1 MNDSLDLWKLLAGLA
16 IFLYGMFQLEDSI
29 KAMSG
34 RAFRKMIRYYTDGRL
49 RSIGSGTLI
58 TTILQSSS
66 AVSLMVLAF
75 VGAGVMTMENGIGV
89 MMGANIGTTCTS
101 WIVAVFG
108 FKLKIE
114 SFALPLIA
122 AGGLV
127 FIVFG
132 PTSRLFQGSR
142 LLIGF
147 GFLFLG
153 LDFMKTSVENYAQYI
168 DLSSL
173 ADYGLWLY
181 LLFGILITALMQ
193 SSSASIAIV
202 LTGLSTGLINFET
215 SVAMVIGAN
224 VGTTVTVL
232 LGSIGGIQS
241 KKRVSISHLIFNVV
255 TGIIAFA
262 AIHPLSQLVAYFF
275 DTSTNAVMALAFF
288 HTLFN
293 CIGVIVFFPF
303 VGLLARFLLR
313 TFPDRR
319 EVLTV
324 YLNNTPTEVTDAAT
338 ASLRKEILHLFEE
351 CQLYALRTFGID
363 DKLVFDHS
371 LPFEKN
377 MAKPR
382 DLPGFYENV
391 KLLHGE
397 IIEFYAKLLNAK
409 LREGEARELE
419 RMIYA
424 SRNIMNSIKNI
435 KGLKHDLDEFDA
447 SDNDHM
453 NRQYKLFRRRL
464 MELYHDINRF
474 LELGDL
480 KEQYRSLLRTVVHI
494 EQMDKRLLHTV
505 MKTAAGGD
513 INELEIASLLM
524 ANRLFSQSCR
534 LQVFALKDLLL
545 SEEQIREFDHAM
557 DMKELLDE
565 EQGEVPGAP
574 GPVQGQ
580 GEVFVQEPVSS

>member
-1 MNDSLDLWKLLAGLA
+1 MDVSLDLWKLLAGLS
-16 IFLYGMFQLEDSI
+16 IFLYGMFLLEDSI

-34 RAFRKMIRYYTDGRL
+34 KAFRQMIRYYTNGRL
-49 RSIGSGTLI
+49 RSIGSGAFI
-58 TTILQSSS
+58 TAILQSSS

-89 MMGANIGTTCTS
+89 MMGANIGTTFTS

-122 AGGLV
+122 GGGLI

-132 PTSRLFQGSR
+132 SSSKLFQGGR

-153 LDFMKTSVENYAQYI
+153 LAFMKTSVENYAQHI
-168 DLSSL
+168 DLSAI

-181 LLFGILITALMQ
+181 LLFGIVITALMQ

-202 LTGLSTGLINFET
+202 LTGLNSGLIDFET

-232 LGSIGGIQS
+232 LGSIGGTQS
-241 KKRVSISHLIFNVV
+241 KKRVSISHLIFNLG
-255 TGIIAFA
+255 TGVIAFA
-262 AIHPLSQLVAYFF
+262 ALQPLAWLVAQFI
-275 DTSTNAVMALAFF
+275 DTTTNAVMALALF

-293 CIGVIVFFPF
+293 FIGVVVFFPF
-303 VGLLARFLLR
+303 IGILARFLIR
-313 TFPDRR
+313 TFPDRK
-319 EVLTV
+319 EILTV
-324 YLNNTPTEVTDAAT
+324 YLTNTPIEVPEAAIT
-338 ASLRKEILHLFEE
+338 SLRKEILHLFVE
-351 CQLYALRTFGID
+351 CQHYILRTFRID

-371 LPFEKN
+371 SPFEKN
-377 MAKPR
+377 MAR
-382 DLPGFYENV
+382 RNNLPDFYANV

-397 IIEFYAKLLNAK
+397 IVGFYAKLLNVQLEEA
-409 LREGEARELE
+409 EARELE

-435 KGLKHDLDEFDA
+435 KGLRSDLEEFDA
-447 SDNDHM
+447 SDNEHL

-464 MELYHDINRF
+464 LEMYHDINRF
-474 LELGDL
+474 LEIGELQ
-480 KEQYRSLLRTVVHI
+480 EQYSSLLRTVVHI
-494 EQMDKRLLHTV
+494 EQMDKRFIQTV
-505 MKTAAGGD
+505 MKKVAGGD

-545 SEEQIREFDHAM
+545 TEKEIREFDQAM
-557 DMKELLDE
+557 DMKEFIDE
-565 EQGEVPGAP
+565 EQARTRE
-574 GPVQGQ
+574 
-580 GEVFVQEPVSS
+580 STDS

>member
-1 MNDSLDLWKLLAGLA
+1 MDGSLDFWKLLAGLA
-16 IFLYGMFQLEDSI
+16 IFLYGMFLLEDSI
-29 KAMSG
+29 KAISG
-34 RAFRKMIRYYTDGRL
+34 RVFRKMIRQYTNSRL
-49 RSIGSGTLI
+49 RSIGSGAFI
-58 TTILQSSS
+58 TAILQSSS

-89 MMGANIGTTCTS
+89 MMGANLGTTVTS

-122 AGGLV
+122 GGGLM
-127 FIVFG
+127 FIAFG
-132 PTSRLFQGSR
+132 PSSKFFQGSR
-142 LLIGF
+142 MLIGF

-153 LDFMKTSVENYAQYI
+153 LDFMKTSVENYARHI
-168 DLSSL
+168 DLSSI

-202 LTGLSTGLINFET
+202 LTSLNSGLISFET

-224 VGTTVTVL
+224 IGTTVTVL

-241 KKRVSISHLIFNVV
+241 KKRVSISHLIFNLT

-262 AIHPLSQLVAYFF
+262 ALKPLSWLVVHFF
-275 DTSTNAVMALAFF
+275 DTATNAVMALALF

-293 CIGVIVFFPF
+293 FIGVIVFFPF
-303 VGLLARFLLR
+303 IGLLARFLIR
-313 TFPDRR
+313 AFPDHK

-324 YLNNTPTEVTDAAT
+324 YLNNTPTEVTDAAI
-338 ASLRKEILHLFEE
+338 ASLRNEILHLFEE
-351 CQLYALRTFGID
+351 CQLYSLRTFRID
-363 DKLVFDHS
+363 DKLIFDHA

-377 MAKPR
+377 LVKIGSRP
-382 DLPGFYENV
+382 DFYENV

-397 IIEFYAKLLNAK
+397 IIEFYAKLLNAQ
-409 LREGEARELE
+409 LEEAEARELE

-435 KGLKHDLDEFDA
+435 KGLSHDLDEFDG
-447 SDNDHM
+447 SDNEYL
-453 NRQYKLFRRRL
+453 NYQYRLFRRRL
-464 MELYHDINRF
+464 VELYHDINHF
-474 LELGDL
+474 LEIGTVQ
-480 KEQYRSLLRTVVHI
+480 EQFRSLLRTVLHI
-494 EQMDKRLLHTV
+494 EQMDKRFVQTV
-505 MKTAAGGD
+505 MEKAAHGD
-513 INELEIASLLM
+513 INKMEIASLLM

-545 SEEQIREFDHAM
+545 REEDIYEFDHAM
-557 DMKELLDE
+557 DVKELLEE
-565 EQGEVPGAP
+565 EQERP
-574 GPVQGQ
+574 
-580 GEVFVQEPVSS
+580 QEPAVRM

>member
-1 MNDSLDLWKLLAGLA
+1 MDVSLDLWKLLAGLS
-16 IFLYGMFQLEDSI
+16 IFLYGMFLLEDSI

-34 RAFRKMIRYYTDGRL
+34 KAFRQMIRYYTNGRL
-49 RSIGSGTLI
+49 RSIGSGAFI
-58 TTILQSSS
+58 TAILQSSS

-89 MMGANIGTTCTS
+89 MMGANIGTTFTS

-122 AGGLV
+122 GGGLI

-132 PTSRLFQGSR
+132 SSSKLFQGSR

-153 LDFMKTSVENYAQYI
+153 LAFMKTSVENYAQHI
-168 DLSSL
+168 DLSAI

-181 LLFGILITALMQ
+181 LLFGIVITALMQ

-202 LTGLSTGLINFET
+202 LTGLNSGLIDFET

-232 LGSIGGIQS
+232 LGSIGGTQS
-241 KKRVSISHLIFNVV
+241 KKRVSISHLIFNLG
-255 TGIIAFA
+255 TGVIAFA
-262 AIHPLSQLVAYFF
+262 ALQPLAWLVAQFI
-275 DTSTNAVMALAFF
+275 DTTTNAVMALALF

-293 CIGVIVFFPF
+293 FIGVVAFFPF
-303 VGLLARFLLR
+303 IGILARFLIR
-313 TFPDRR
+313 TFPDHK
-319 EVLTV
+319 EILTV
-324 YLNNTPTEVTDAAT
+324 YLTNTPIEVPEAAIT
-338 ASLRKEILHLFEE
+338 SLRKEILHLFEE
-351 CQLYALRTFGID
+351 CQHYSLRTFRID

-371 LPFEKN
+371 SPFEKN
-377 MAKPR
+377 MAR
-382 DLPGFYENV
+382 RNNLPDFYANV

-397 IIEFYAKLLNAK
+397 IVGFYAKLLNVQLEEA
-409 LREGEARELE
+409 EARELE

-435 KGLKHDLDEFDA
+435 KGLRSDLEEFDA
-447 SDNDHM
+447 SDNEHL

-464 MELYHDINRF
+464 LELYHDINRF
-474 LELGDL
+474 LEIGELQ
-480 KEQYRSLLRTVVHI
+480 EQYSSLLRTVVHI
-494 EQMDKRLLHTV
+494 EQMDKRFIQTV
-505 MKTAAGGD
+505 MKKVAGGD

-545 SEEQIREFDHAM
+545 TEKEIREFDQAM
-557 DMKELLDE
+557 DMKEFIDE
-565 EQGEVPGAP
+565 EQARTRE
-574 GPVQGQ
+574 
-580 GEVFVQEPVSS
+580 STDS

>member
-1 MNDSLDLWKLLAGLA
+1 MNNSLDLWKLLAGLS
-16 IFLYGMFQLEDSI
+16 IFLYGMFLLEDAI

-34 RAFRKMIRYYTDGRL
+34 KAFRQMIRYYTNGRL
-49 RSIGSGTLI
+49 RSIASGTLI
-58 TTILQSSS
+58 TAILQSSS

-89 MMGANIGTTCTS
+89 MMGANIGTTLTS

-114 SFALPLIA
+114 AFALPLVA
-122 AGGLV
+122 AGGII
-127 FIVFG
+127 FITFG
-132 PTSRLFQGSR
+132 PSSRFFQGSR

-153 LDFMKTSVENYAQYI
+153 LDFMKTGVENFAQHLN
-168 DLSSL
+168 LSSI

-181 LLFGILITALMQ
+181 LLFGIVITALMQ

-202 LTGLSTGLINFET
+202 LTGLHSGLFSFEA
-215 SVAMVIGAN
+215 SLVMVIGAN
-224 VGTTVTVL
+224 IGTTLTVL

-241 KKRVSISHLIFNVV
+241 KKRVSSSHLIFNLI
-255 TGIIAFA
+255 TGIVAFA
-262 AIHPLSQLVAYFF
+262 ALQPLSWFISRFF
-275 DTSTNAVMALAFF
+275 DISTDAVMALALF

-293 CIGVIVFFPF
+293 CMGVVIFFPF
-303 VGLLARFLLR
+303 IGVLARFLIR
-313 TFPDRR
+313 TFPDRK
-319 EVLTV
+319 EILTV

-351 CQLYALRTFGID
+351 CQLYSLRTFGID
-363 DKLVFDHS
+363 DKLIFDHT

-377 MAKPR
+377 LPR
-382 DLPGFYENV
+382 NSTLPDFYANV

-397 IIEFYAKLLNAK
+397 IIAFYARLLRGQLDEK
-409 LREGEARELE
+409 EARELE

-435 KGLKHDLDEFDA
+435 KGMKGDLDEFES
-447 SDNDHM
+447 SDNEHL

-464 MELYHDINRF
+464 VELYHDINRF
-474 LELGDL
+474 LEI
-480 KEQYRSLLRTVVHI
+480 KNPQEQYRTLLRTVIHI
-494 EQMDKRLLHTV
+494 EQMDKQFIQTV
-505 MKTAAGGD
+505 MKKTAEGEMH
-513 INELEIASLLM
+513 ELEIASLLM

-534 LQVFALKDLLL
+534 LQIFALKDLLL
-545 SEEQIREFDHAM
+545 TEEEIREFDHAM

-565 EQGEVPGAP
+565 EQQRPGELTTA
-574 GPVQGQ
+574 
-580 GEVFVQEPVSS
+580 

>member
-1 MNDSLDLWKLLAGLA
+1 MDVSLDLWKLLAGLS
-16 IFLYGMFQLEDSI
+16 IFLYGMFLLEDSI

-34 RAFRKMIRYYTDGRL
+34 KAFRRMIRYYTNGRL
-49 RSIGSGTLI
+49 RSIGSGSFI
-58 TTILQSSS
+58 TAILQSSS

-89 MMGANIGTTCTS
+89 MMGANIGTTFTS

-122 AGGLV
+122 GGGLI

-132 PTSRLFQGSR
+132 SSSKLFQGSR

-153 LDFMKTSVENYAQYI
+153 LAYMKTSVENYAQHI
-168 DLSSL
+168 DLSAI

-181 LLFGILITALMQ
+181 LIFGIVITALMQ

-202 LTGLSTGLINFET
+202 LTGLNSGLIDFET

-232 LGSIGGIQS
+232 LGSIGGTQS
-241 KKRVSISHLIFNVV
+241 KKRVSISHLIFNLG
-255 TGIIAFA
+255 TGVIAFA
-262 AIHPLSQLVAYFF
+262 ALQPLAWLVAQFI
-275 DTSTNAVMALAFF
+275 DTTTNAVMALALF

-293 CIGVIVFFPF
+293 FIGVVVFFPF
-303 VGLLARFLLR
+303 IGILARFLIR

-319 EVLTV
+319 EILTV
-324 YLNNTPTEVTDAAT
+324 YLTNTPIEVPEAAIT
-338 ASLRKEILHLFEE
+338 SLRKEILHLFEE
-351 CQLYALRTFGID
+351 CQHYTLRTFRVD

-371 LPFEKN
+371 SPFEKN
-377 MAKPR
+377 MAR
-382 DLPGFYENV
+382 RNSLPDFYENV

-397 IIEFYAKLLNAK
+397 IVGFYAKLLNVELEEA
-409 LREGEARELE
+409 EARELE

-435 KGLKHDLDEFDA
+435 KGLRSDLEEFDA
-447 SDNDHM
+447 SDNEHL

-464 MELYHDINRF
+464 LELYHDINRF
-474 LELGDL
+474 LDIGELQ
-480 KEQYRSLLRTVVHI
+480 EQYSSLLRTVVHI
-494 EQMDKRLLHTV
+494 EQMDKRFIQTV
-505 MKTAAGGD
+505 MKKVAGGVID
-513 INELEIASLLM
+513 ELEIASLLM

-545 SEEQIREFDHAM
+545 TEKEIREFDQAM
-557 DMKELLDE
+557 DMKEFIDE
-565 EQGEVPGAP
+565 EQARTRE
-574 GPVQGQ
+574 
-580 GEVFVQEPVSS
+580 STDS

>member
-1 MNDSLDLWKLLAGLA
+1 MNESLDLWKLLAGLA
-16 IFLYGMFQLEDSI
+16 IFLYGMYLLEDSI
-29 KAMSG
+29 KVMSG
-34 RAFRKMIRYYTDGRL
+34 RAFRKMIRYYTNGRL
-49 RSIGSGTLI
+49 RSIGSGALI
-58 TTILQSSS
+58 TAILQSSS

-75 VGAGVMTMENGIGV
+75 VGAGVMTMGNGIGV

-101 WIVAVFG
+101 WIVALFG

-122 AGGLV
+122 AGGLI
-127 FIVFG
+127 FILFG
-132 PTSRLFQGSR
+132 PSSKLFQGSR

-168 DLSSL
+168 DLSAL
-173 ADYGLWLY
+173 ADYGSWLY
-181 LLFGILITALMQ
+181 LLFGALITALMQ

-202 LTGLSTGLINFET
+202 LTGLSSGLINFDT

-262 AIHPLSQLVAYFF
+262 ALRPLAWLVSQFF
-275 DTSTNAVMALAFF
+275 DIATNAVMALALF

-293 CIGVIVFFPF
+293 LIGVIVFLPF
-303 VGLLARFLLR
+303 IGLLARFLIR
-313 TFPDRR
+313 TFPERK
-319 EVLTV
+319 EILTV
-324 YLNNTPTEVTDAAT
+324 YLKNTPTEVTDAAT

-351 CQLYALRTFGID
+351 CQLYDLRTFGID
-363 DKLVFDHS
+363 DKLVFDHT

-377 MAKPR
+377 LSKPR
-382 DLPGFYENV
+382 SLPDFYENV

-409 LREGEARELE
+409 LEEREARELE

-435 KGLKHDLDEFDA
+435 KGLRHDLDEFDA
-447 SDNDHM
+447 SDNDHL

-464 MELYHDINRF
+464 MELCHDINRF
-474 LELGDL
+474 LEMEDPQ
-480 KEQYRSLLRTVVHI
+480 EQYSSLLRTVVHI
-494 EQMDKRLLHTV
+494 EQMDKRFLQTV
-505 MKTAAGGD
+505 MKTAAAGD
-513 INELEIASLLM
+513 IDEREIASLLM
-524 ANRLFSQSCR
+524 ANRLFSQCCR

-545 SEEQIREFDHAM
+545 TEKEIQEFDRAM
-557 DMKELLDE
+557 DMKDLLDE
-565 EQGEVPGAP
+565 EQGRPP
-574 GPVQGQ
+574 QPVLK
-580 GEVFVQEPVSS
+580 

>member
-1 MNDSLDLWKLLAGLA
+1 MDNSLDLWKLLAGLT
-16 IFLYGMFQLEDSI
+16 IFLYGMFLLEDSI
-29 KAMSG
+29 KVMSG
-34 RAFRKMIRYYTDGRL
+34 RAFRQMIRSYTNGRL

-58 TTILQSSS
+58 TAVLQSSS

-89 MMGANIGTTCTS
+89 MMGANMGTTITS

-114 SFALPLIA
+114 TFALPLIA
-122 AGGLV
+122 AGGFI

-132 PTSRLFQGSR
+132 PSSKLFQR
-142 LLIGF
+142 KERTIGF

-153 LDFMKTSVENYAQYI
+153 LDFMKTSVENYAQHI
-168 DLSSL
+168 DLSSI

-193 SSSASIAIV
+193 SSSATIAII
-202 LTGLSTGLINFET
+202 LTGLSSGLINFNM
-215 SVAMVIGAN
+215 SIAMVIGAN

-241 KKRVSISHLIFNVV
+241 KKRVSISHLIFNFV

-262 AIHPLSQLVAYFF
+262 ALQPLSWLVAQFI
-275 DTSTNAVMALAFF
+275 DINTNAVMALALF

-293 CIGVIVFFPF
+293 FIGVLVFLPF
-303 VGLLARFLLR
+303 IGLLARFLIR
-313 TFPDRR
+313 TFPDHR
-319 EVLTV
+319 EILTV
-324 YLNNTPTEVTDAAT
+324 YLNNTPTEVPEAAT

-351 CQLYALRTFGID
+351 CQLYSLRTFKID

-371 LPFEKN
+371 LPFEKHQ
-377 MAKPR
+377 AKR
-382 DLPGFYENV
+382 SRLSKFYENV
-391 KLLHGE
+391 KSLHGE
-397 IIEFYAKLLNAK
+397 IIEFYAKLLNVQLEEAEAK
-409 LREGEARELE
+409 ELE

-435 KGLKHDLDEFDA
+435 KGLKHDLAEFDS
-447 SDNDHM
+447 SDNEHL

-474 LELGDL
+474 MEIVDL
-480 KEQYRSLLRTVVHI
+480 QDQYRSLLRTVVHI
-494 EQMDKRLLHTV
+494 EQMDKRFIQAV
-505 MKTAAGGD
+505 MKKTASGV

-545 SEEQIREFDHAM
+545 SEKEIHDFDHAM

-565 EQGEVPGAP
+565 EQERPKK
-574 GPVQGQ
+574 PVNG
-580 GEVFVQEPVSS
+580 

>member
-1 MNDSLDLWKLLAGLA
+1 MDVSLDLWKLLAGLS
-16 IFLYGMFQLEDSI
+16 IFLYGMFLLEDSI

-34 RAFRKMIRYYTDGRL
+34 KAFRQMIRYYTNGRL
-49 RSIGSGTLI
+49 RSIGSGAFI
-58 TTILQSSS
+58 TAILQSSS

-89 MMGANIGTTCTS
+89 MMGANIGTTFTS

-122 AGGLV
+122 GGGLI

-132 PTSRLFQGSR
+132 SSSKLFQGSR

-153 LDFMKTSVENYAQYI
+153 LAFMKTSVENYAQHI
-168 DLSSL
+168 DLSAI

-181 LLFGILITALMQ
+181 LLAGIVITALMQ

-202 LTGLSTGLINFET
+202 LTGLNSGLIDFET
-215 SVAMVIGAN
+215 SVAMVIGSN

-232 LGSIGGIQS
+232 LGSIGGTQS
-241 KKRVSISHLIFNVV
+241 KKRVSISHLVFNLG
-255 TGIIAFA
+255 TGVIAFA
-262 AIHPLSQLVAYFF
+262 ALQPLASLVAQFI
-275 DTSTNAVMALAFF
+275 DTTTNAVMALALF

-293 CIGVIVFFPF
+293 FIGVVLFFPF
-303 VGLLARFLLR
+303 IGILARFLIR
-313 TFPDRR
+313 TFPDRK
-319 EVLTV
+319 EILTV
-324 YLNNTPTEVTDAAT
+324 YLTDTPIEVPEAAIT
-338 ASLRKEILHLFEE
+338 SLRKEILHLFEE
-351 CQLYALRTFGID
+351 CQHYTLRTFRVD

-371 LPFEKN
+371 SPFEKN
-377 MAKPR
+377 MAR
-382 DLPGFYENV
+382 RNSLPDFYANV

-397 IIEFYAKLLNAK
+397 IVGFYVKLLNGQ
-409 LREGEARELE
+409 LEEVEARELE

-435 KGLKHDLDEFDA
+435 KGLRNDMEEFDA
-447 SDNDHM
+447 SDNEHL

-464 MELYHDINRF
+464 LELYHDINRF
-474 LELGDL
+474 LEIGDL
-480 KEQYRSLLRTVVHI
+480 QEQYRSLLRTVVHI
-494 EQMDKRLLHTV
+494 EQMDKRFIQTV
-505 MKTAAGGD
+505 MKKVADGVID
-513 INELEIASLLM
+513 ELEIASLLM

-545 SEEQIREFDHAM
+545 SEKEIREFDQAM
-557 DMKELLDE
+557 DMKEFIDE
-565 EQGEVPGAP
+565 EQARTMD
-574 GPVQGQ
+574 
-580 GEVFVQEPVSS
+580 STDS

>member
-1 MNDSLDLWKLLAGLA
+1 MDVSLDLWKLLAGLS
-16 IFLYGMFQLEDSI
+16 IFLYGMFLLEDSI

-34 RAFRKMIRYYTDGRL
+34 KAFRQVIRYYTNGRL
-49 RSIGSGTLI
+49 RSIGSGAFI
-58 TTILQSSS
+58 TAILQSSS

-89 MMGANIGTTCTS
+89 MMGANIGTTFTS

-122 AGGLV
+122 GGGLI

-132 PTSRLFQGSR
+132 SSSKLFQGSR

-153 LDFMKTSVENYAQYI
+153 LAFMKTSVENYAQHI
-168 DLSSL
+168 DLSAI

-181 LLFGILITALMQ
+181 LLFGIVITALMQ

-202 LTGLSTGLINFET
+202 LTGLNSGLIDFET

-232 LGSIGGIQS
+232 LGSIGGTQS
-241 KKRVSISHLIFNVV
+241 KKRVSISHLIFNLG
-255 TGIIAFA
+255 TGVIAFA
-262 AIHPLSQLVAYFF
+262 ALQPLAWLVAQFI
-275 DTSTNAVMALAFF
+275 DTTTNAVMALALF

-293 CIGVIVFFPF
+293 FIGVVAFFPF
-303 VGLLARFLLR
+303 IGILARFLIR
-313 TFPDRR
+313 TFPDHK
-319 EVLTV
+319 EILTV
-324 YLNNTPTEVTDAAT
+324 YLTNTPIEVPEAAIT
-338 ASLRKEILHLFEE
+338 SLRKEILHLFEE
-351 CQLYALRTFGID
+351 CQHYSLRTFRID

-371 LPFEKN
+371 SPFEKN
-377 MAKPR
+377 MARRKN
-382 DLPGFYENV
+382 LPDFYANV

-397 IIEFYAKLLNAK
+397 IVGFYAKLLNVQLEEA
-409 LREGEARELE
+409 EARELE

-435 KGLKHDLDEFDA
+435 KGLRSDLEEFDA
-447 SDNDHM
+447 SDNEHL

-464 MELYHDINRF
+464 LELYHDINRF
-474 LELGDL
+474 LEIGELQ
-480 KEQYRSLLRTVVHI
+480 EQYSSLLRTVVHI
-494 EQMDKRLLHTV
+494 EQMDKRFIQTV
-505 MKTAAGGD
+505 MKKVAGGD

-545 SEEQIREFDHAM
+545 TEKEIREFDQAM
-557 DMKELLDE
+557 DMKEFIDE
-565 EQGEVPGAP
+565 EQARTRE
-574 GPVQGQ
+574 
-580 GEVFVQEPVSS
+580 STDS

>member
-1 MNDSLDLWKLLAGLA
+1 MNESLDLWKLLAGLS
-16 IFLYGMFQLEDSI
+16 IFLYGMFLLEDAI

-34 RAFRKMIRYYTDGRL
+34 RAFRQMIRYYTNGRL
-49 RSIGSGTLI
+49 RSIGSGAFI
-58 TTILQSSS
+58 TGILQSSS

-89 MMGANIGTTCTS
+89 MMGANVGTTLTA

-114 SFALPLIA
+114 AFALPLVA
-122 AGGLV
+122 AGGLI
-127 FIVFG
+127 FMVFG
-132 PTSRLFQGSR
+132 PSSKLFQASR

-153 LDFMKTSVENYAQYI
+153 LDFMKTSVENFAQHI
-168 DLSSL
+168 DISTI

-181 LLFGILITALMQ
+181 LLFGVVITALMQ

-202 LTGLSTGLINFET
+202 LTGLNSGLFNFE
-215 SVAMVIGAN
+215 SSLAMVIGAN
-224 VGTTVTVL
+224 IGTTVTVL

-241 KKRVSISHLIFNVV
+241 KKRVSTSHLIFNLA
-255 TGIIAFA
+255 TGIVAFA
-262 AIHPLSQLVAYFF
+262 ALQPLSWLVSRFI
-275 DTSTNAVMALAFF
+275 DISTDAVMALALF

-293 CIGVIVFFPF
+293 FMGVVIFFPF
-303 VGLLARFLLR
+303 IGLLARFLIR
-313 TFPDRR
+313 TFPDRK
-319 EVLTV
+319 EVLTI

-351 CQLYALRTFGID
+351 CQLYSLRTFNID
-363 DKLVFDHS
+363 DKLIFDHT

-377 MAKPR
+377 LPR
-382 DLPGFYENV
+382 RSTLPDFYANV

-397 IIEFYAKLLNAK
+397 IIEFYAKLLSAQLAEK
-409 LREGEARELE
+409 EARELE

-424 SRNIMNSIKNI
+424 SRNIMNSIKNTKGI
-435 KGLKHDLDEFDA
+435 KGDLDEFEN
-447 SDNDHM
+447 SDNEHL
-453 NRQYKLFRRRL
+453 NQQYKLFRRRL
-464 MELYHDINRF
+464 VELYHDINRF
-474 LELGDL
+474 LEIDNPQ
-480 KEQYRSLLRTVVHI
+480 EQYRSLLRTVVHI
-494 EQMDKRLLHTV
+494 EQMDKQCIQTV
-505 MKTAAGGD
+505 MKRAAAGE

-545 SEEQIREFDHAM
+545 TENEIHEFDHAM
-557 DMKELLDE
+557 DMKELMDE
-565 EQGEVPGAP
+565 EQQKRAETQSV
-574 GPVQGQ
+574 
-580 GEVFVQEPVSS
+580 

>member
-1 MNDSLDLWKLLAGLA
+1 MDVSLDLWKLLAGLS
-16 IFLYGMFQLEDSI
+16 IFLYGMFLLEDSI

-34 RAFRKMIRYYTDGRL
+34 KAFRRMIRYYTNGRL
-49 RSIGSGTLI
+49 RSIGSGAFI
-58 TTILQSSS
+58 TAILQSSS

-89 MMGANIGTTCTS
+89 MMGANIGTTFTS

-122 AGGLV
+122 GGGLI

-132 PTSRLFQGSR
+132 SSSKLFQGSR

-153 LDFMKTSVENYAQYI
+153 LAYMKTSVENYAQHI
-168 DLSSL
+168 DLSAI

-181 LLFGILITALMQ
+181 LIFGIVITALMQ

-202 LTGLSTGLINFET
+202 LTGLNSGLIDFET

-232 LGSIGGIQS
+232 LGSIGGTQS
-241 KKRVSISHLIFNVV
+241 KKRVSISHLIFNLG
-255 TGIIAFA
+255 TGVIAFA
-262 AIHPLSQLVAYFF
+262 ALQPLAWLVAQFI
-275 DTSTNAVMALAFF
+275 DTTTNAVMALALF

-293 CIGVIVFFPF
+293 FIGVVVFFPF
-303 VGLLARFLLR
+303 IGILARFLIR

-319 EVLTV
+319 EILTV
-324 YLNNTPTEVTDAAT
+324 YLTNTPIEVPEAAIT
-338 ASLRKEILHLFEE
+338 SLRKEILHLFEE
-351 CQLYALRTFGID
+351 CQHYTLRTFRVD

-371 LPFEKN
+371 SPFEKN
-377 MAKPR
+377 MAR
-382 DLPGFYENV
+382 RNSLPDFYENV

-397 IIEFYAKLLNAK
+397 IVGFYAKLLNVELEEA
-409 LREGEARELE
+409 EARELE

-435 KGLKHDLDEFDA
+435 KGLRSDLEEFDA
-447 SDNDHM
+447 SDNEHL

-464 MELYHDINRF
+464 LELYHDINRF
-474 LELGDL
+474 LDIGELQ
-480 KEQYRSLLRTVVHI
+480 EQYSSLLRTVVHI
-494 EQMDKRLLHTV
+494 EQMDKRFIQTV
-505 MKTAAGGD
+505 MKKVAGGVID
-513 INELEIASLLM
+513 ELEIASLLM

-545 SEEQIREFDHAM
+545 TEKEIREFDQAM
-557 DMKELLDE
+557 DMKEFIDE
-565 EQGEVPGAP
+565 EQARTRE
-574 GPVQGQ
+574 
-580 GEVFVQEPVSS
+580 STDS

>member
-1 MNDSLDLWKLLAGLA
+1 MVMDGSLDLWKLLAGLT
-16 IFLYGMFQLEDSI
+16 IFLYGMFLLEDSI
-29 KAMSG
+29 KTLSG
-34 RAFRKMIRYYTDGRL
+34 KAFRRMIRYYTDGRL
-49 RSIGSGTLI
+49 RAIGSGTLI
-58 TTILQSSS
+58 TAILQSSS
-66 AVSLMVLAF
+66 AVSFMVLAF

-89 MMGANIGTTCTS
+89 MMGANIGTTITS

-114 SFALPLIA
+114 TLALPLIA
-122 AGGLV
+122 GGGLI
-127 FIVFG
+127 FIIFD
-132 PTSRLFQGSR
+132 PSSKLFQGSR

-153 LDFMKTSVENYAQYI
+153 LDFMKTSVESYAQHI
-168 DLSSL
+168 DLSSI

-181 LLFGILITALMQ
+181 LLFGLLITALMQ
-193 SSSASIAIV
+193 SSSASIAII
-202 LTGLSTGLINFET
+202 LTGLSSGIISFDT

-232 LGSIGGIQS
+232 LGSLGGIQS
-241 KKRVSISHLIFNVV
+241 KKRVSISHLIFNLLTAV
-255 TGIIAFA
+255 IAFA
-262 AIHPLSQLVAYFF
+262 ALQPLSWLVSQLFN
-275 DTSTNAVMALAFF
+275 TSTNAVMALALF

-293 CIGVIVFFPF
+293 FIGVVVFFPF
-303 VGLLARFLLR
+303 IGLLARFLIR
-313 TFPDRR
+313 TFPEHR

-324 YLNNTPTEVTDAAT
+324 YLKNTPTEVTDAAT

-351 CQLYALRTFGID
+351 CQLYSLRTFRID

-377 MAKPR
+377 LAR
-382 DLPGFYENV
+382 RSTLPNFYEKV

-397 IIEFYAKLLNAK
+397 IIEFYAKLLNAQ
-409 LREGEARELE
+409 LEEDEARELE

-435 KGLKHDLDEFDA
+435 KGLRHDLDEFEG
-447 SDNDHM
+447 SDNEHL

-474 LELGDL
+474 LEIGDPL
-480 KEQYRSLLRTVVHI
+480 EQYSSLLRTVVHI
-494 EQMDKRLLHTV
+494 EQMDKRFIQSV
-505 MKTAAGGD
+505 MKRAGDGA

-534 LQVFALKDLLL
+534 LQIFALKDLLL
-545 SEEQIREFDHAM
+545 SEKEIYDFDHAM
-557 DMKELLDE
+557 EMKELLDE
-565 EQGEVPGAP
+565 EQELP
-574 GPVQGQ
+574 
-580 GEVFVQEPVSS
+580 QESAGS